1 MNVIFFDDAKREQF
15 LPLSFTRPVADLR
28 IGILKIS
35 DKWNSVLEG
44 EYSWLC
50 EDYLSDNFPC
60 QWTDDNLLING
71 RLLPDPQLGEA
82 LKALQLGQYLVQN
95 DSILALRIAGET
107 SVSSFPNQSS
117 ENTVEYKDEV
127 FILENTKDIFTRNG
141 EALER
146 DFELLTVGRK
156 SEKLDSSNTLIGG
169 DGKLD
174 SPQLFIEEGAV
185 VRASIINVEGGPV
198 YIGKDAEVME
208 GSIIRGPFAMCDHA
222 VLKLAAKV
230 YGPSTLGPHCKLGGE
245 MNNSVFQG
253 YSSKAHDGFIGNS
266 VIGSWCNLGADTNTS
281 NLKNNY
287 GPVRQ
292 WDYSSEKMEDTGLT
306 FCGLTMG
313 DHSKSAINTQFNT
326 GTTVG
331 VNANVFGGGFP
342 PKFIPSFSWGGAEGF
357 AEFDLDKS
365 IEVSKKVC
373 ARRDIAFDEKDE
385 AIMAH
390 LFATTARFRK

>member
-35 DKWNSVLEG
+35 DKWSDLLEG
-44 EYSWLC
+44 EYSWLT
-50 EDYLSDNFPC
+50 EEYLSENFPC
-60 QWTDDNLLING
+60 RWTDDNLLING
-71 RLLPDPQLGEA
+71 RLLPDENLA
-82 LKALQLGQYLVQN
+82 SKIKALEVGQFLVYD
-95 DSILALRIAGET
+95 DSILALRIDGET
-107 SVSSFPNQSS
+107 SFSTFPEQT
-117 ENTVEYKDEV
+117 EQNTIPYKSQV
-127 FILENTKDIFTRNG
+127 FILENARDIFSRNG
-141 EALER
+141 EALTQ
-146 DFELLTVGRK
+146 DFKLLTEGRE
-156 SEKLDSSNTLIGG
+156 SQTLDASNTLIGA
-169 DGKLD
+169 DEN
-174 SPQLFIEEGAV
+174 SSHLFIEEGAV
-185 VRASIINVEGGPV
+185 IRASIINVEAGPV

-208 GSIIRGPFAMCDHA
+208 GSIIRGPFAMCDNA

-266 VIGSWCNLGADTNTS
+266 VVGSWCNLGADTNTS

-292 WDYSSEKMEDTGLT
+292 WDYSSESMADTGLT
-306 FCGLTMG
+306 FCGLIMG

-357 AEFDLDKS
+357 AEFDLAKS
-365 IEVSKKVC
+365 MEVSKKVC
-373 ARRDIAFDEKDE
+373 ARRDITFDENDE

-390 LFATTARFRK
+390 LFDTTSKFRK

>member
-1 MNVIFFDDAKREQF
+1 MEDEF
-15 LPLSFTRPVADLR
+15 
-28 IGILKIS
+28 IS
-35 DKWNSVLEG
+35 
-44 EYSWLC
+44 
-50 EDYLSDNFPC
+50 
-60 QWTDDNLLING
+60 TMIN
-71 RLLPDPQLGEA
+71 
-82 LKALQLGQYLVQN
+82 
-95 DSILALRIAGET
+95 
-107 SVSSFPNQSS
+107 
-117 ENTVEYKDEV
+117 
-127 FILENTKDIFTRNG
+127 
-141 EALER
+141 
-146 DFELLTVGRK
+146 
-156 SEKLDSSNTLIGG
+156 
-169 DGKLD
+169 
-174 SPQLFIEEGAV
+174 
-185 VRASIINVEGGPV
+185 IITP
-198 YIGKDAEVME
+198 VME